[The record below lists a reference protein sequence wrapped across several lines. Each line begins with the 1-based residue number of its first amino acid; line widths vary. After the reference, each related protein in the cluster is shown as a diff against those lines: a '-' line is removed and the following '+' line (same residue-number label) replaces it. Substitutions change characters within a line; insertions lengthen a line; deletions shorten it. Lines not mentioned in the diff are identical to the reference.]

1 MVSQVSTL
9 PGVDLFGLVRREPA
23 AALRGLVT
31 SYYGYREE
39 PGVPTRR
46 REGPGSD
53 IVVILSFDTSW
64 WIGDALDPAAPGG
77 RFSSFTGGMREGQVL
92 TEHAGRSHGMQVNLS
107 PHAAR
112 AVFRV
117 PMDSLAERI
126 VPLEDLLGRRATLLV
141 EQLQETPNWAGRFA
155 VVDAALASWLADEHP
170 PQPAV
175 EWAWQQLRATHGRVR
190 VSRLAEELG
199 WSRKRLVAGFREH
212 VGLPPKTV
220 ARVLRFEQAV
230 RLAEQ
235 TDLGWLEIAFRCG
248 YYDQAHL
255 SRDFRAI
262 SGCTPGT
269 FFQDVSAPA
278 A

>member
-1 MVSQVSTL
+1 VCVEPL
-9 PGVDLFGLVRREPA
+9 GLVQKGPA
-23 AALRGLVT
+23 APLRGLVT
-31 SYYGYREE
+31 AYYGYREE
-39 PGVPTRR
+39 TGSPTRR

-53 IVVILSFDTSW
+53 VVVILGFDTSW

-77 RFSSFTGGMREGQVL
+77 RYSSFTGGMREGQVL
-92 TEHAGRSHGMQVNLS
+92 TEHAGRSHGMQVNLA

-112 AVFRV
+112 ALFRV
-117 PMDSLAERI
+117 PMDSLAERV
-126 VPLEDLLGRRATLLV
+126 VPLEDLLGRRAILLV
-141 EQLQETPNWAGRFA
+141 EQLQETPDWASRFA
-155 VVDAALASWLADEHP
+155 VLDAALASWLADARG
-170 PQPAV
+170 PQQAV
-175 EWAWQQLRATHGRVR
+175 TWALEQLRASHGRVR
-190 VSRLAEELG
+190 VSQLAEELG

-235 TDLGWLEIAFRCG
+235 SDLSWLEIALRCG

-255 SRDFRAI
+255 IRDFRAI

-269 FFQDVSAPA
+269 FFQDVAAPA

>member
-1 MVSQVSTL
+1 
-9 PGVDLFGLVRREPA
+9 
-23 AALRGLVT
+23 
-31 SYYGYREE
+31 
-39 PGVPTRR
+39 
-46 REGPGSD
+46 
-53 IVVILSFDTSW
+53 
-64 WIGDALDPAAPGG
+64 
-77 RFSSFTGGMREGQVL
+77 MREGQVL

-112 AVFRV
+112 ALFRV

-141 EQLQETPNWAGRFA
+141 EQLQETPGWAGRFA
-155 VVDAALASWLADEHP
+155 VLDAALSSWLADEHP
-170 PQPAV
+170 LEPAV
-175 EWAWQQLRATHGRVR
+175 EWAWQQLRAAHGRVR
-190 VSRLAEELG
+190 VSQLAEELG

-212 VGLPPKTV
+212 IGLPPKTL

-235 TDLGWLEIAFRCG
+235 TDLSWLEIAFRCG

-262 SGCTPGT
+262 SGRTPGT
-269 FFQDVSAPA
+269 FFQDVAAPA

>member
-1 MVSQVSTL
+1 VEGSE
-9 PGVDLFGLVRREPA
+9 LVRREPA

-31 SYYGYREE
+31 AYHGYREE
-39 PGVPTRR
+39 TGSPKRR
-46 REGPGSD
+46 REGPGGD
-53 IVVILSFDTSW
+53 VVVILGFDTSW
-64 WIGDALDPAAPGG
+64 WIGDALDPAALGG
-77 RFSSFTGGMREGQVL
+77 RYSSFTGGMREGQVL
-92 TEHAGRSHGMQVNLS
+92 TQHDGRSAGVQIDLS

-112 AVFRV
+112 ALFRV

-126 VPLEDLLGRRATLLV
+126 VPLEDLLGRRATLLE
-141 EQLQETPNWAGRFA
+141 EQLQETRDWSSRFA
-155 VVDAALASWLADEHP
+155 VLDAALTSWLAEAPP

-175 EWAWQQLRATHGRVR
+175 AWAFTQLRATHGRVR
-190 VSRLAEELG
+190 VADVAQELG

-212 VGLPPKTV
+212 VGLTPKAV
-220 ARVLRFEQAV
+220 ARVLRFERAV
-230 RLAEQ
+230 RLAEE
-235 TDLGWLEIAFRCG
+235 TELTWLEIALRCG

-255 SRDFRAI
+255 IREFRAI

>member
-1 MVSQVSTL
+1 ME
-9 PGVDLFGLVRREPA
+9 PPGLVRREPA
-23 AALRGLVT
+23 AGLRGLVT
-31 SYYGYREE
+31 EYYGYREE
-39 PGVPTRR
+39 TGVPSRR

-53 IVVILSFDTSW
+53 VVVILSFDTSW
-64 WIGDALDPAAPGG
+64 WVGDALDPAAPGG
-77 RFSSFTGGMREGQVL
+77 RYSSFTGGMREGQVL
-92 TEHAGRSHGMQVNLS
+92 TEHGGRSHGLQVNLS

-112 AVFRV
+112 TLFRV

-126 VPLEDLLGRRATLLV
+126 VPLEDLLGRRATLIV
-141 EQLQETPNWAGRFA
+141 EQLQETPDWADRFA
-155 VVDAALASWLADEHP
+155 VLDAALASWLGDDNP
-170 PQPAV
+170 PQPGV
-175 EWAWQQLRATHGRVR
+175 KWALQQLRATHGRVR

-199 WSRKRLVAGFREH
+199 WSRRRLVAGFREH
-212 VGLPPKTV
+212 VGLPPKTM

-235 TDLGWLEIAFRCG
+235 TDLSWLEIALRCG

-255 SRDFRAI
+255 HRDFRAI